1 MNDDAAIGIGTMII
15 FIAMILVAG
24 IAASVMMQ
32 TMDGLQSQA
41 MSTGSETMNDVSS
54 GLKISHVS
62 ASTDSDSIVAMC
74 FLVSPIAASQDI
86 DLSSAILQI
95 SDGDSSNVLSYNGSV
110 FCAGIDGDLFSS
122 VNLSNLSSAEFGLIV
137 LSDSDGSCSSESPA
151 INDQDRVAIMVNTN
165 KTFNGGIQKRS
176 SIVLTLSPAQGIAAS
191 IRLSTP
197 SVFVDRV
204 LQLYP

>member
-32 TMDGLQSQA
+32 TMNGLQSQA

-62 ASTDSDSIVAMC
+62 ALADSDSIDALC
-74 FLVSPIAASQDI
+74 CLVSPIAASQDI
-86 DLSSAILQI
+86 DLSSAVLQM
-95 SDGDSSNVLSYNGSV
+95 SDGDSSMVLSCNSSV
-110 FCAGIDGDLFSS
+110 FCVGIVGDLFSS

-137 LSDSDGSCSSESPA
+137 LSDSDGSCSSDHPV
-151 INDQDRVAIMVNTN
+151 INDQDRVAILVNTN
-165 KTFNGGIQKRS
+165 KTFNGGIEKRS
-176 SIVLTLSPAQGIAAS
+176 SIEMTLSPAQGIAAS
-191 IRLSTP
+191 MRLSTP

-204 LQLYP
+204 IQLYP